1 MKKIMNNIK
10 TIKELLHI
18 TEVIGDGNKTL
29 WYLSIEKPMMT
40 GADGYEIS
48 EEEAKHLLKFL
59 N

>member
-1 MKKIMNNIK
+1 MNNIK